1 MGTGFL
7 SGGVVLA
14 IAAALWVI
22 YLMPTWVRRNEYMAT
37 ERNAVRLQQTLRIL
51 AETSE
56 TPEEVRVE
64 ATAREVAEQQKVLRR
79 VQAEQAE
86 RARRE
91 ALAAHKQA
99 TSSAAAHM
107 RRARRRARLTTTL
120 ILFAAVV
127 AAGVGGFQVAAGGSV
142 ALLASG
148 SVVAVVAVLLLGR
161 MSRVRTIAVP
171 VAVPA
176 SAQSAAQAFEPVQF
190 EDAPVAEAAIAWT
203 PQPLPKPLYQS
214 QGSRAAE
221 AMAKADAQAALRR
234 AAIAQVMAERAA
246 QLAPQI
252 PTIAARSTV
261 DAAAS
266 TEAGL
271 QGGSQAETGARAAVS
286 GQERIAAASV
296 SSGAREVDSRFA
308 GMGIVDDS
316 EIAGPDVAAML
327 RARRAAS

>member
-190 EDAPVAEAAIAWT
+190 EDAPVAETAVAWT

-214 QGSRAAE
+214 QGSAAAE

-261 DAAAS
+261 DAVAS
-266 TEAGL
+266 TEA
-271 QGGSQAETGARAAVS
+271 GSQAETGVRAAVS
-286 GQERIAAASV
+286 GQERAAAS
-296 SSGAREVDSRFA
+296 SASPGAREVDSRFA
-308 GMGIVDDS
+308 GMGIIDDS